1 MDYLWRHQLP
11 ATLLDIGHWDSTRI
25 LTIGSSSS
33 EKKVVMASLAS
44 SILSLGKAWF
54 RDALRILGTFSLDLD
69 NSSLSGIFWDWI
81 IHSHIHRI
89 FMIGHFLRL
98 SDAKYHPHHS
108 NSLLSKAVRYLASS
122 SIFPT
127 KLSLSYKI
135 VSPLYENVF
144 PKESVLGR
152 DWTLATERG
161 TLITQETVETVA
173 FRPLHQQ
180 GQELRLPVSLLP

>member
-1 MDYLWRHQLP
+1 MIKGGKSSYDPFFGADFEIYERPPDKSLKNYRARLRMDYLWRHQLP

-69 NSSLSGIFWDWI
+69 DSSTPGIFWDWI

-122 SIFPT
+122 SILFPT

-135 VSPLYENVF
+135 VSPSYENVF
-144 PKESVLGR
+144 S
-152 DWTLATERG
+152 
-161 TLITQETVETVA
+161 
-173 FRPLHQQ
+173 
-180 GQELRLPVSLLP
+180 